1 MPWANNKRIR
11 RIFGLPLQQA
21 SLVFLLTFIQP
32 LAQAAE
38 LEAKQVAIHQAET
51 LIKQGQFE
59 AAYQQLQ
66 PLEATLAGDVKFDL
80 LLGTAALES
89 GYYSQAMFALE
100 RVLAVEPDN
109 TVARAKVAQAH
120 FQLNEMAAS
129 KLEFNHLLSQDPS
142 AETTKAIERYMSA
155 IDKAMGLSTNY
166 TAFLEGGSGWD
177 SNVNSATN
185 ANSIA
190 IPVFGGLN
198 FSLLDDARKKS
209 TSFLNVA
216 GGAGVRLPVNAQVSL
231 IANLGFSKKLYQD
244 YQQFE
249 TGTLDAN
256 VGIQL
261 KQDNNRYTL
270 ALQDGYFYVD
280 DATFRHAY
288 GASAQWQH
296 DFDAFNQASVYGQ
309 YAKLEYADN
318 AIRNAHRN
326 ILGANYAH
334 AFQSDLNPIVY
345 VGAYLGRED
354 TTKSGMAFLDQDI
367 YGLRAGGQLAFNPSW
382 LAYVSAGY
390 ESRDYQA
397 DDLAFLKKRQD
408 HQYDITLG
416 VNYVPARYWTIK
428 PQISLIK
435 NDSNID
441 INAFERATMSVNIRR
456 EFDW

>member
-1 MPWANNKRIR
+1 MLWASNR
-11 RIFGLPLQQA
+11 RIKRALALPVWPLC
-21 SLVFLLTFIQP
+21 LFLSLTFNHP

-38 LEAKQVAIHQAET
+38 LSAHQTSLQQADA
-51 LIKQGQFE
+51 LMKQGQYE

-66 PLEATLAGDVKFDL
+66 ALEATLAGDIAFDV

-89 GYYSQAMFALE
+89 AHYSQAMFALE
-100 RVLAVEPDN
+100 RVLAVDPDN
-109 TVARAKVAQAH
+109 TVARAKAAQAH
-120 FQLNEMAAS
+120 FHLHEMAAA
-129 KLEFNHLLSQDPS
+129 KVEFNHLLSQEPS
-142 AETTKAIERYMSA
+142 AETSLAIERYMAA
-155 IDKAMGLSTNY
+155 IDKAMGLSTHY
-166 TAFLEGGSGWD
+166 TAFLEAGLGWD

-198 FSLLDDARKKS
+198 FSLLEDARKKS
-209 TSFLNVA
+209 TGFLNTA
-216 GGAGVRLPVNAQVSL
+216 GGAGFRWPASQQVSV
-231 IANLGFSKKLYQD
+231 IGNLQFSKKLYQD

-249 TGTLDAN
+249 TATLDAN

-261 KQDNNRYTL
+261 KHDKHRYTV

-280 DATFRHAY
+280 DTSFRHAY
-288 GASAQWQH
+288 GVSAQWQ
-296 DFDAFNQASVYGQ
+296 FDMDAYNQVSVYGQ

-318 AIRNAHRN
+318 AIRNAHRT
-326 ILGANYAH
+326 IMGGNYAH
-334 AFQSDLNPIVY
+334 AFQSDLNPILY
-345 VGAYLGRED
+345 VGGYVGRED
-354 TTKSGMAFLDQDI
+354 ASQSGVAFLDQDL
-367 YGLRAGGQLAFNPSW
+367 YGLRLGGQLAFNPSW
-382 LAYVSAGY
+382 LAYASAGY

-397 DDLAFLKKRQD
+397 EDLAFLKKRQD